1 MLIII
6 EGPDGV
12 GKTTFVSGLQRFLQQ
27 CHPNHRTEVMR
38 RGVPTQHPLDEYI
51 TPLLNYEPE
60 MRHNIITDRWH
71 VGEWVYPSVLKRKTV
86 ADRAVWYYIE
96 MFLQSRGALV
106 VHLDDA
112 EENIAQRIR
121 DRGDAL
127 IIPEMTPQIAQAYR
141 FMYDE
146 HLTQHTRF
154 RVGGRVSNEL
164 AYQWIKARASQLE
177 HAAVNVAPFVTYV
190 GHPSAATLLVGDVR
204 HNVEVE
210 DAGTHHIRPAF
221 MPYRATSGHFLLK
234 HLQRHTI
241 HNAMAMVN
249 ACDVDDI
256 EKVITAVQPLLIV
269 ALGENAAKKV
279 GGMGFFTGF
288 GAVPHPQYVRRFHNK
303 HGDAYASVIAQAAR
317 AQKDMRKWRP

>member
-12 GKTTFVSGLQRFLQQ
+12 GKTTFVTGLQRYMQQ
-27 CHPNHRTEVMR
+27 CYPRHRTEVMR
-38 RGVPTQHPLDEYI
+38 RGVPTTHPLDEYV

-60 MRHNIITDRWH
+60 MKHHIITDRWH
-71 VGEWVYPSVLKRKTV
+71 VGEWVYPAVLKRKTK

-106 VHLDDA
+106 VHLDDS
-112 EENIAQRIR
+112 EENIAQRVR
-121 DRGDAL
+121 NRGDAL
-127 IIPEMTPQIAQAYR
+127 IIPEMTPQLAQAYR

-146 HLTQHTRF
+146 HLTQHTKF
-154 RVGGRVSNEL
+154 RVGGRVSNEM
-164 AYQWIKARASQLE
+164 AYQWIASRASQLE
-177 HAAVNVAPFVTYV
+177 KTAATVAPFVTFV
-190 GHPSAATLLVGDVR
+190 GHPSATTLLVGDIR
-204 HNVEVE
+204 HNVKIN
-210 DAGTHHIRPAF
+210 DPSTYHHAPGF
-221 MPYRATSGHFLLK
+221 MPYPATSGHYLLK

-241 HNAMAMVN
+241 HNSLAMVN

-256 EKVITAVQPLLIV
+256 EKVITQVQPLLIV
-269 ALGENAAKKV
+269 ALGENAAKKIS
-279 GGMGFFTGF
+279 GMGFFTGF

-317 AQKDMRKWRP
+317 AQKDMRAWRP